1 MLYNVLYH
9 INKTLR
15 VFSRYS
21 ITWLK
26 LEIML
31 LLTLNAIKPWKGPQS
46 WQTVKFLLIGCLYK
60 DLRNQNYFVNFKVY
74 NKPVRPSAWQSLLPL
89 LNNRC
94 M

>member
-31 LLTLNAIKPWKGPQS
+31 LLTLNATKQWQGP
-46 WQTVKFLLIGCLYK
+46 VMEGCQISVDWL
-60 DLRNQNYFVNFKVY
+60 FV
-74 NKPVRPSAWQSLLPL
+74 
-89 LNNRC
+89 
-94 M
+94 

>member
-9 INKTLR
+9 INKALR

-31 LLTLNAIKPWKGPQS
+31 LLTLNATKQWQGPQS
-46 WQTVKFLLIGCLYK
+46 WQAVKFLLIGCLYK
-60 DLRNQNYFVNFKVY
+60 DLRNQNYFVNFTISQSDQVHSKVCY
-74 NKPVRPSAWQSLLPL
+74 H
-89 LNNRC
+89 C
-94 M
+94 